1 MRERSARLFAALY
14 PSDEALDHLGLAL
27 SALGAVALDDGRP
40 SLRWTPRDLMHL
52 TVAFL
57 GEVAEG
63 AADDLAGALDEVAR
77 GTEPLSLHLRGAG
90 TFEDRIL
97 FAGVGGDAEAL
108 RSLSAATAEAASDVG
123 LRLDRRPRQ
132 RAHLT
137 VARASGPRRTGRRRT
152 DPQPTG
158 PGLAEL
164 AHALAVYEGPR
175 FTADELCLV
184 ESTPGAG
191 RSGGPLC
198 EVVRTFGLGEHH

>member
-1 MRERSARLFAALY
+1 VRGRAERLFAALY

-52 TVAFL
+52 TVAFF
-57 GEVAEG
+57 GDVPDG
-63 AADDLAGALDEVAR
+63 AADDLGSALDEVAR
-77 GTEPLSLHLRGAG
+77 SAEPLSLRLRGAG
-90 TFEDRIL
+90 TFDERIL

-108 RSLSAATAEAASDVG
+108 RRLSAATAQAASDVG

-137 VARASGPRRTGRRRT
+137 VARASGPRPSGRRKS
-152 DPQPTG
+152 DPRPTG

-164 AHALAVYEGPR
+164 AHALLVYEGPG

-184 ESTPGAG
+184 ASTPGAG
-191 RSGGPLC
+191 RSGGPLY
-198 EVVRTFGLGEHH
+198 EVVRTFPLGDRR

>member
-1 MRERSARLFAALY
+1 MRLFAALY
-14 PSDEALDHLGLAL
+14 PSDDALAHLDLAL
-27 SALGAVALDDGRP
+27 SALGAVAPDDGRP
-40 SLRWTPRDLMHL
+40 SVRWTPRDLMHL
-52 TVAFL
+52 TVAFF
-57 GEVAEG
+57 GEVADG
-63 AADDLAGALDEVAR
+63 AVDDLGRALDEVAEA
-77 GTEPLSLHLRGAG
+77 TEPLTLHLRGAG

-108 RSLSAATAEAASDVG
+108 RRLSAATAEAASGVG

-137 VARASGPRRTGRRRT
+137 VARASGPRKNGRRKT
-152 DPQPTG
+152 DPRPTG

-191 RSGGPLC
+191 RSGGPLY
-198 EVVRTFGLGEHH
+198 EVVRTSPLGVRR

>member
-1 MRERSARLFAALY
+1 MAERSTSWRRARRGR
-14 PSDEALDHLGLAL
+14 GLHRA
-27 SALGAVALDDGRP
+27 
-40 SLRWTPRDLMHL
+40 
-52 TVAFL
+52 
-57 GEVAEG
+57 
-63 AADDLAGALDEVAR
+63 
-77 GTEPLSLHLRGAG
+77 LSLHLRGAG
-90 TFEDRIL
+90 TFDDRIL

-108 RSLSAATAEAASDVG
+108 RRLSAATAEAGSDVG

-137 VARASGPRRTGRRRT
+137 VARASGPRKASRRKSDAR
-152 DPQPTG
+152 PTG

-191 RSGGPLC
+191 RSGGPLY
-198 EVVRTFGLGEHH
+198 EVVRTAPLGVRR

>member
-1 MRERSARLFAALY
+1 MRLFAALY
-14 PSDEALDHLGLAL
+14 PSDEALGHLDLAL

-40 SLRWTPRDLMHL
+40 SVRWTPRDLMHL
-52 TVAFL
+52 TVAFF
-57 GEVAEG
+57 GEVADG
-63 AADDLAGALDEVAR
+63 AVEDLGRALDEVAEA
-77 GTEPLSLHLRGAG
+77 TEPLTLHLRGAG

-108 RSLSAATAEAASDVG
+108 RRLSSASAEAASDVG

-137 VARASGPRRTGRRRT
+137 VARASGPRKTGRRKT
-152 DPQPTG
+152 DPRPTG

-175 FTADELCLV
+175 FTADELLLV

-191 RSGGPLC
+191 RSGGPLY
-198 EVVRTFGLGEHH
+198 EVVRTSPLGVRR